1 MSMGSAC
8 FIRVVNKE
16 IEVRIRQL
24 ALEKTSQPYRPACS
38 LEESVDA
45 HSDTPF
51 LDRSDPFRKHHQDM
65 RQGTSDARNASQS
78 A

>member
-1 MSMGSAC
+1 MSEIVGCQWSRAC

-51 LDRSDPFRKHHQDM
+51 LDRSTPLQETPPGYASRHQ
-65 RQGTSDARNASQS
+65 
-78 A
+78 